1 MNNLIEIKEST
12 ANSATVQ
19 TMSSHEIAELCGKRH
34 DHVMR
39 DIKKML
45 EELYSEGGL
54 PKFGGTYLDKQKKT
68 QNCFNLPKRECLIL
82 VSGYST
88 TLRAKIIDRWQELEK
103 QEGNSQLDLV
113 SALQNPLTIRQLL
126 LESITQLEDLRT
138 EVKTLKPK
146 AEALEHL
153 KRSDGLFA
161 LYEAAKMLDVR
172 PTDFTKHLQFHKW
185 AYRNFPGGPLL
196 PCQDKINRGL
206 MDCVIHT
213 IQKSD
218 GTKMSV
224 SSAKITVKGLACLRE
239 QFHGGVQ

>member
-1 MNNLIEIKEST
+1 MGSKGRGGHNRKEYHLTLDMAKELAMVERNEKGKQARQYFIECERK
-12 ANSATVQ
+12 A
-19 TMSSHEIAELCGKRH
+19 
-34 DHVMR
+34 
-39 DIKKML
+39 
-45 EELYSEGGL
+45 
-54 PKFGGTYLDKQKKT
+54 KQ
-68 QNCFNLPKRECLIL
+68 P
-82 VSGYST
+82 
-88 TLRAKIIDRWQELEK
+88 
-103 QEGNSQLDLV
+103 LDLV
-113 SALQNPLTIRQLL
+113 SALQNPLAIRQLL

-146 AEALEHL
+146 AEALESL

-239 QFHGGVQ
+239 QFQKQTLH

>member
-12 ANSATVQ
+12 VGQETVQ
-19 TMSSHEIAELCGKRH
+19 TVNARELHTFLEVKTSFKDWITRRIQDYEFKEGCDFCSFLSESVGGRPSKDYAITLDMAKELAMVERNEKGKQARQYFIECE
-34 DHVMR
+34 R
-39 DIKKML
+39 KA
-45 EELYSEGGL
+45 
-54 PKFGGTYLDKQKKT
+54 KQPL
-68 QNCFNLPKRECLIL
+68 NL
-82 VSGYST
+82 
-88 TLRAKIIDRWQELEK
+88 A
-103 QEGNSQLDLV
+103 N
-113 SALQNPLTIRQLL
+113 ALQNPLTIRQLL

-185 AYRNFPGGPLL
+185 AYRNFPGGPML
-196 PCQDKINRGL
+196 PYQDKIRKGL

-224 SSAKITVKGLACLRE
+224 SSAKITVKGLAYLSE
-239 QFHGGVQ
+239 EFGGVQ